1 LPFVARCAKI
11 AASAVFGGDADR
23 QAMSAPLHAQVRSGP
38 LAQTET
44 RTGALVCRMRSRFCA
59 IPLVHV
65 IETMRPLRVEPLGA
79 TLPSVNGIAI
89 IRGLPVPVVDLG
101 ALLGTDEP
109 PDPTRFVTL
118 AVDGRSVAL
127 AVEGVV
133 GIRELSAEAF
143 DDLPPLFRDASAEVI
158 SAVGVLDASLLVVLR
173 ATRILPDSTWNAVL
187 AVQGSQ

>member
-1 LPFVARCAKI
+1 LPFVARCAKML
-11 AASAVFGGDADR
+11 ASAIFGGR
-23 QAMSAPLHAQVRSGP
+23 CGGQAMSAPLHAKVRSGP

-44 RTGALVCRMRSRFCA
+44 RTSALVCRVRSRFCA
-59 IPLVHV
+59 LPLVHV
-65 IETMRPLRVEPLGA
+65 IETMRPLPVEPLGA
-79 TLPSVNGIAI
+79 RLPSVNGIGI

-109 PDPTRFVTL
+109 PVPTRFVTL
-118 AVDGRSVAL
+118 AVDGRTVAL

-143 DDLPPLFRDASAEVI
+143 DDLPPLFRAASAEAI

-173 ATRILPDSTWNAVL
+173 VTRVLPDSTWNAL
-187 AVQGSQ
+187 SAVQGNK